1 MENKNNQSMPTVAEI
16 MKEVTQIS
24 SAAASEVP
32 SVDSIQTPSVSDI
45 PAMPQVDAVT
55 SAAQAYE
62 TGQAAATASTAP
74 TAQPAQNVSAAPA
87 AQPAPA
93 APTAQPYSYQPVQQY
108 SSDGLVFPKRKLSV
122 GGLITLILGALLSFG
137 GLILGIGDVAVLTE
151 TMQSGTL
158 EAFSIVAFIIL
169 LLPLLFGILLLVLG
183 IRHLHKKSTPTVNP
197 TVVTINANT
206 AANPAP
212 VTYATQNVP
221 TPTTLPN
228 TTATTP
234 TTGAAATAS
243 TGATPTATNYDYAQI
258 AALQDET
265 DKVCRRR
272 GRGTALGS
280 LALTALFWVLALA
293 LDRIAFA
300 MLILPIFLAI
310 SSLRFSRGKSF
321 LGWLSLIISIFSP
334 IFFIMVL
341 IMGLQS
347 MAG

>member
-45 PAMPQVDAVT
+45 PAMPQVDMVA

-62 TGQAAATASTAP
+62 TGQAAATAPAAQPAQTAP
-74 TAQPAQNVSAAPA
+74 TAQPAQNVSA
-87 AQPAPA
+87 
-93 APTAQPYSYQPVQQY
+93 AQPYSYQPVQQY
-108 SSDGLVFPKRKLSV
+108 SSDGLVFPKRKLRV
-122 GGLITLILGALLSFG
+122 GGVIALILGILLSLG
-137 GLILGIGDVAVLTE
+137 GLVIGIGDVAVLIE
-151 TMQSGTL
+151 TMQSRTL
-158 EAFSIVAFIIL
+158 EAVDIVAFIVL

-243 TGATPTATNYDYAQI
+243 TGGTPTATNYDYAQI

-334 IFFIMVL
+334 IFFILVL

>member
-1 MENKNNQSMPTVAEI
+1 M
-16 MKEVTQIS
+16 
-24 SAAASEVP
+24 
-32 SVDSIQTPSVSDI
+32 
-45 PAMPQVDAVT
+45 
-55 SAAQAYE
+55 
-62 TGQAAATASTAP
+62 
-74 TAQPAQNVSAAPA
+74 
-87 AQPAPA
+87 
-93 APTAQPYSYQPVQQY
+93 
-108 SSDGLVFPKRKLSV
+108 
-122 GGLITLILGALLSFG
+122 ITLILGALLSFG
-137 GLILGIGDVAVLTE
+137 GLILGIGDVAVLIE
-151 TMQSGTL
+151 TMQSRAL
-158 EAFSIVAFIIL
+158 EAVDIVAFIVL

-183 IRHLHKKSTPTVNP
+183 IRHLHQKSTPTVNP

-243 TGATPTATNYDYAQI
+243 TGGTPTATNYDYAQI

>member
-62 TGQAAATASTAP
+62 TGQAAATAPAAQPAQTAP
-74 TAQPAQNVSAAPA
+74 TAQPAQNVSA
-87 AQPAPA
+87 
-93 APTAQPYSYQPVQQY
+93 AQPYSYQPVQQY

-137 GLILGIGDVAVLTE
+137 GLILGIGDVAVLIE
-151 TMQSGTL
+151 TMQSRAL
-158 EAFSIVAFIIL
+158 EAVDIVAFIVL

-243 TGATPTATNYDYAQI
+243 TGGTPTATNYDYAQI

>member
-62 TGQAAATASTAP
+62 TGQAAATAPA
-74 TAQPAQNVSAAPA
+74 AQPAQNVSAAPA

-137 GLILGIGDVAVLTE
+137 GLILGIGDVAVLIE
-151 TMQSGTL
+151 TMQSRAL
-158 EAFSIVAFIIL
+158 EAVDIVAFIVL

-243 TGATPTATNYDYAQI
+243 TGGTPTATNYDYAQI

>member
-1 MENKNNQSMPTVAEI
+1 

-62 TGQAAATASTAP
+62 TGQAAATAPAAQPAQTAP
-74 TAQPAQNVSAAPA
+74 TAQPAQNVSA
-87 AQPAPA
+87 
-93 APTAQPYSYQPVQQY
+93 AQPYSYQPVQQY

-137 GLILGIGDVAVLTE
+137 GLILGIGDVAVLIE
-151 TMQSGTL
+151 TMQSRAL
-158 EAFSIVAFIIL
+158 EAVDIVAFIVL

-243 TGATPTATNYDYAQI
+243 TGGTPTATNYDYAQI